1 MDSHMGTPKHDLAG
15 KACLVTGAS
24 SGLGRS
30 TARAMAAAGAHVALV
45 ARSAD
50 QLTQVAEEAAP
61 DGLMVTIPA
70 DLADVDAA
78 EHVVQRTVAELGRLD
93 VVVNVAATDVPKS
106 VVDLSAAEWDRVLAV
121 NLRAP
126 FLLAKHSFPHL
137 RRAGG
142 GTVVN
147 VSSIAGRRGWADAG
161 AYCASK
167 FGLTGLTQALNA
179 EGRPHGIRACVVYPG
194 AMQTHWGTWTPE
206 ERARSDEEGQPDPR
220 QALPA
225 SHVADLLVW
234 IASAPAGLVLNES
247 IVTPLNEQGWP

>member
-1 MDSHMGTPKHDLAG
+1 MVTAEHDLAG

-50 QLTQVAEEAAP
+50 DLHQAAEATASNGP
-61 DGLMVTIPA
+61 MVTIPA
-70 DLADVDAA
+70 DLADVEMT
-78 EHVVQRTVAELGRLD
+78 EHVVQRTVDELGRLD
-93 VVVNVAATDVPKS
+93 VVINAAATDVPKS
-106 VVDLSAAEWDRVLAV
+106 VVELSAAEWDRVMAV

-142 GTVVN
+142 GTIVN
-147 VSSIAGRRGWADAG
+147 VSSVAGRRGWAEAS

-167 FGLTGLTQALNA
+167 FALTGLTQALNA
-179 EGRPHGIRACVVYPG
+179 EGKPHGIRACVVYPG
-194 AMQTHWGTWTPE
+194 AMDTHWGDWTPE
-206 ERARSDEEGQPDPR
+206 ERQQRNQEGEHDPR
-220 QALPA
+220 HALPA

-247 IVTPLNEQGWP
+247 IVTPLHEQGWP

>member
-1 MDSHMGTPKHDLAG
+1 MVTAEHNLAG

-30 TARAMAAAGAHVALV
+30 TARAMAAAGAHVAVV
-45 ARSAD
+45 ARSTD
-50 QLTQVAEEAAP
+50 ELDQVADGAASN
-61 DGLMVTIPA
+61 GRMMTIPA
-70 DLADVDAA
+70 DLADVEMA
-78 EHVVQRTVAELGRLD
+78 EHVVQRTVDELGRLD
-93 VVVNVAATDVPKS
+93 VVINAAATDVPKS
-106 VVDLSAAEWDRVLAV
+106 VVELSAGEWDRVMAV

-126 FLLAKHSFPHL
+126 FLLAKHSFHHL

-147 VSSIAGRRGWADAG
+147 VSSIAGRRGWAEAS

-179 EGRPHGIRACVVYPG
+179 EGKPHGIRACVVYPG
-194 AMQTHWGTWTPE
+194 AMDTHWGDWTPE
-206 ERARSDEEGQPDPR
+206 EREQGAEEGERDPSE
-220 QALPA
+220 ALPA
-225 SHVADLLVW
+225 SQVADLLVW

-247 IVTPLNEQGWP
+247 IVTPLHEQGWP